1 MVGDLRS
8 SNLDKEPAAT
18 YYVPLPQLMWGVP
31 TLVVRT
37 TGEPLAMSGTLAKVL
52 QSMDSEA
59 PLYNVRSMEDYLVLD
74 LGRAR
79 FQTTLLGL
87 FAVMALVLTA
97 IGLYGVMAQSVVQRT
112 QEIGI
117 RMAMGATR
125 ENVRGMILAR
135 ASFLSLTGTAIGI
148 LGALAFANVIESLL
162 YAIPP
167 RDP

>member
-1 MVGDLRS
+1 
-8 SNLDKEPAAT
+8 
-18 YYVPLPQLMWGVP
+18 
-31 TLVVRT
+31 
-37 TGEPLAMSGTLAKVL
+37 MSGTLAKVL

-59 PLYNVRSMEDYLVLD
+59 PLYNVRSMEDYLALD

-79 FQTTLLGL
+79 FQTILLGL

-162 YAIPP
+162 YEIPP
-167 RDP
+167 RDPMTYVSVCVILGLVELVASYVPAARATRLDPIVALRYE